1 MDSTNHYFIPD
12 ILVNLCGKLNKDIL
26 LNLISTCKNCRR
38 SKQTYLNL
46 FSINLKTIRNYII
59 KSMNDDKLRIHLIE
73 FLSTVTEGHDLEDN
87 SMLPFLKNIR
97 KLWRVKIFMDS
108 GFKDYELPETLIELG
123 INGINNIPKF
133 PVNLHSI
140 QINDL
145 KKSKHFNNKNFN
157 QLLDKLPENL
167 KDL

>member
-1 MDSTNHYFIPD
+1 
-12 ILVNLCGKLNKDIL
+12 
-26 LNLISTCKNCRR
+26 
-38 SKQTYLNL
+38 
-46 FSINLKTIRNYII
+46 
-59 KSMNDDKLRIHLIE
+59 MNDDKLRIHLIE